1 MTDAGVTAQ
10 PRDLVVAAY
19 DIKVPLNFFAIP
31 LIGDEE
37 IDSARW
43 ARTVVDEVVAGLDA
57 SAGEFGTEEGDI
69 LAQLIELR
77 RRLLAGQNAQLTA
90 AVSIRPEGMMTIGC
104 LLTTEQFSMD
114 ADDGPDTFEQMLT
127 AGVCQL
133 RPGARTRVA
142 ETWRSST
149 EVGEI
154 VGLFHRIDFIE
165 LGEEEG
171 TLEQRTIFGVFPPRS
186 RDMIRFIF
194 TVADFATFADMA
206 VDTQAIVETL
216 EVTLQGVAE

>member
-1 MTDAGVTAQ
+1 MTAQ

-31 LIGDEE
+31 LLGDDE
-37 IDSARW
+37 IDSGRW
-43 ARTVVDEVVAGLDA
+43 ARDVVDAVVDGLDA
-57 SAGEFGTEEGDI
+57 PTGEFATDEGDI
-69 LAQLIELR
+69 IEQLVELR

-90 AVSIRPEGMMTIGC
+90 AVSIRPEDVMTIGC

-127 AGVCQL
+127 EGVRQL

-142 ETWRSST
+142 ETWRAST

-165 LGEEEG
+165 LGEKEG

-194 TVADFATFADMA
+194 TVADFGTFGDMA
-206 VDTQAIVETL
+206 ADTQAIVETL
-216 EVTLQGVAE
+216 EVTLQGAAE